1 MNGLDFLILAAIGLG
16 ALHGTTR
23 GVLRIASSLVALV
36 AAVYFAAAY
45 HDRAGEYFTRAF
57 SARPEVG
64 AALGYVV
71 ILLAVLIVVAWGGAR
86 LADLIRAVHLSWL
99 DRLAGGVVGA
109 GLGALLAG
117 FALVILTATLP
128 FDASLL
134 RQSQLAPHVIEYYH
148 SLVAFVPEE
157 VRDAYLRRE
166 ADLRAYWKRHAQA
179 MPQAAPGPAATPEV
193 LR

>member
-1 MNGLDFLILAAIGLG
+1 MNGLDYLILALIALG
-16 ALHGTTR
+16 AIHGTSR
-23 GVLRIASSLVALV
+23 GILRIASSLIALV
-36 AAVYFAAAY
+36 AAVYFASAY
-45 HDRAGEYFTRAF
+45 HDRAGQYFTRAL

-99 DRLAGGVVGA
+99 DRLGGGVVGA

-117 FALVILTATLP
+117 FALLILTAMLP
-128 FDASLL
+128 FDAPLL

-148 SLVAFVPEE
+148 ALAAFVPEE
-157 VRDAYLRRE
+157 VRDAYLARE
-166 ADLRAYWKRHAQA
+166 AELRAYWKQHGRRI
-179 MPQAAPGPAATPEV
+179 PQIESSPTATP
-193 LR
+193 